1 MLVFYADDD
10 DEDREIFA
18 EMLKRI
24 DPTITIVEAKDGIET
39 IIKLANLD
47 LPDIIFLDINMPKLN
62 GYETLMQIRKDLRL
76 KDAKVIMYSTAV
88 NQNRFSEHSNLNA
101 TFLLKPSTF
110 IEGLSNLGSIF
121 GKGSV
126 SVSH

>member
-1 MLVFYADDD
+1 MLVFYADD

-24 DPTITIVEAKDGIET
+24 DPTITIVEAEDGIET

-62 GYETLMQIRKDLRL
+62 GYETLMQIRKDVRL

-101 TFLLKPSTF
+101 TFLLKPNTF
-110 IEGLSNLGSIF
+110 TEGLSNLGNIF
-121 GKGSV
+121 GNGSV
-126 SVSH
+126 PVSR